1 MDGHHTNDPYRSCES
16 HCNHDL
22 ARGIS
27 IAELLGS
34 DGPYPPS
41 HLIVSLSHARTSLFD
56 DEEREVLSPSYQAG

>member
-1 MDGHHTNDPYRSCES
+1 MDAHEPTDPYRTCES

-22 ARGIS
+22 ARGIG

-41 HLIVSLSHARTSLFD
+41 HLIVSLSYPRASLFD
-56 DEEREVLSPSYQAG
+56 DEEQEIVAPAREAR